1 MKIREVMLT
10 AAGCAA
16 GRLAGKINAMI
27 VASKEGKMAQ
37 NAGVIGRSVN
47 FM

>member
-27 VASKEGKMAQ
+27 CCVGRGKK
-37 NAGVIGRSVN
+37 GVKYGCDRV
-47 FM
+47 